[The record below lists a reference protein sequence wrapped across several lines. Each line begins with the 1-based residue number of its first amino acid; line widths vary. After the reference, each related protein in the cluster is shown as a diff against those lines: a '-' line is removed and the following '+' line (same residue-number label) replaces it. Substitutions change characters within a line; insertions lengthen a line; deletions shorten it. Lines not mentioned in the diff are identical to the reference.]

1 MDFVSIMFEP
11 DGRGPSSVRL
21 LVTGVCCIVVLAAAA
36 TVMVANSRGALRKT
50 VTVTAVM
57 ANVGDGLP
65 TKSDVK
71 FQGVRVGF
79 VTAVTPTA
87 ETGMNDVR
95 IELSPHFVQAIPGT
109 VTARVVPS
117 NVFAVPSVQLV
128 YNGAA
133 APLSSGARISQD
145 HSLATVRLQTSL
157 DQLRRIIAA
166 VGREDTDNAVGMLAT
181 LAAAT
186 EGRGAGIENAAAR
199 LRDIVV
205 ELDKVVSV
213 NAAPS
218 TLDSLSSAMRE
229 LQSTAPDLLD
239 AMHYAIVP
247 LQTLAEQRAKL
258 AALLSGGLYTLGTVG
273 TALDHNT
280 DKIIDVTTHIS
291 PALGALGDGASKFPQ
306 ISTSLTRM
314 TGRFNELWNPQTQ
327 RLNARVILQL
337 TPNRQY
343 TSADCPRYGELAG
356 PNCASGPATPAPAEG
371 LPPGF
376 DPRRFQP
383 PSSLLTSDI
392 GPVGSAAEQE
402 RIAEILGGEPNAAA
416 DILFGP
422 LARGATVAI
431 APDPNGGT
439 R

>member
-1 MDFVSIMFEP
+1 MFEP

-21 LVTGVCCIVVLAAAA
+21 LLTGVCCVVAIAAAA
-36 TVMVANSRGALRKT
+36 TLMVANSRGALRKS

-65 TKSDVK
+65 AKSDVK
-71 FQGVRVGF
+71 FQGVRVGL
-79 VTAVTPTA
+79 VTAVTPA
-87 ETGMNDVR
+87 AQSGMNDVR
-95 IELSPHFVQAIPGT
+95 IELDPHFAQAIPAT

-133 APLSSGARISQD
+133 PALGSGARISQD

-166 VGREDTDNAVGMLAT
+166 VGRDETDDAVGMLAI
-181 LAAAT
+181 LAEAT
-186 EGRGAGIENAAAR
+186 NGRGAGIENAAAR

-213 NAAPS
+213 QAAPS
-218 TLDSLSSAMRE
+218 TLDSLSAAMRE
-229 LQSTAPDLLD
+229 LQSAAPDLLD
-239 AMHYAIVP
+239 AMHQTILP
-247 LQTLAEQRAKL
+247 LQTLAQQRAKL
-258 AALLSGGLYTLGTVG
+258 TALLSGGLHTLGTVG
-273 TALDHNT
+273 TALDNNT
-280 DKIIDVTTHIS
+280 DKIIDITTHMS
-291 PALGALGDGASKFPQ
+291 PALGAFGDGASSFPQ
-306 ISTSLTRM
+306 ISVSLTRM
-314 TGRFNELWNPQTQ
+314 ITGFTGLWNPQTQ
-327 RLNARVILQL
+327 RLTPRVIVQL

-356 PNCASGPATPAPAEG
+356 PNCASAPATPAPAEG
-371 LPPGF
+371 LPPGL

-383 PSSLLTSDI
+383 PASLLDSDI
-392 GPVGSAAEQE
+392 GPVGSPAEQE
-402 RIAEILGGEPNAAA
+402 QIADILGGKPNAAA

-422 LARGATVAI
+422 LARGANVSIT
-431 APDPNGGT
+431 PDPSGGT

>member
-1 MDFVSIMFEP
+1 MFEP

-21 LVTGVCCIVVLAAAA
+21 LVTGVCCIVVIAVAA
-36 TVMVANSRGALRKT
+36 TVMVAISRGALRKT

-79 VTAVTPTA
+79 VTAVTPA
-87 ETGMNDVR
+87 AVTGMNDVR
-95 IELSPHFVQAIPGT
+95 IELSPHFAQAIPGT

-128 YNGAA
+128 YNGAAA

-181 LAAAT
+181 LAEAT

-213 NAAPS
+213 DAAPS
-218 TLDSLSSAMRE
+218 TLDSLSAAMRE
-229 LQSTAPDLLD
+229 LQSTAPYLLD
-239 AMHYAIVP
+239 AMHHAIVP

-258 AALLSGGLYTLGTVG
+258 AALLSGGLHTLGTVA

-280 DKIIDVTTHIS
+280 DKIIDVTTHMS
-291 PALGALGDGASKFPQ
+291 PALGAIGDGASKFPQ
-306 ISTSLTRM
+306 ISVSLTRM
-314 TGRFNELWNPQTQ
+314 TARFNELWNPQTQ

-383 PSSLLTSDI
+383 PDSLLTNDI

-416 DILFGP
+416 DILFAP

-431 APDPNGGT
+431 TSDPNGGT